1 MLTLQSE
8 DESARCKEQWDVSL
22 LISARS
28 RVMRYWPLDFVS

>member
-22 LISARS
+22 LVYDS
-28 RVMRYWPLDFVS
+28 RGL